1 MDGAGLCP
9 FPSPEIFIELSHHAM
24 PLSHWKGSHYDLM
37 TSKSHNCVL
46 PFRVEWKITLKGRN
60 VGAEMPEVTLP
71 TLRFERPTL
80 SREERITAYLR
91 EDAELK
97 SQIER
102 LNAKRADLKGL
113 LQEIGEDAFE
123 LWYLQEHGDI
133 MNGYRRK
140 EMKRLERRAAMEDRE
155 RSVQELRARITPEA
169 QAKLRASIAELKE
182 KGEGKRKSSLLNL
195 DGRKNADAQ
204 TPTPAYSTS

>member
-1 MDGAGLCP
+1 
-9 FPSPEIFIELSHHAM
+9 
-24 PLSHWKGSHYDLM
+24 
-37 TSKSHNCVL
+37 
-46 PFRVEWKITLKGRN
+46 
-60 VGAEMPEVTLP
+60 MPEVTLP

-80 SREERITAYLR
+80 TREERIAAYLR

-102 LNAKRADLKGL
+102 LNAKRADLKAL

-123 LWYLQEHGDI
+123 LWYLQEHGDV

-140 EMKRLERRAAMEDRE
+140 ELKRLERREAAEDRE
-155 RSVQELRARITPEA
+155 RVVEERRARISPEA

-182 KGEGKRKSSLLNL
+182 RQNGK
-195 DGRKNADAQ
+195 AHC
-204 TPTPAYSTS
+204 